1 MDAAEV
7 VDLVIVE
14 PLRIVPGCAGIASR
28 QGIYKMTAL

>member
-14 PLRIVPGCAGIASR
+14 PLRIVPGRAGIASR
-28 QGIYKMTAL
+28 QGIHRMTAL